1 MVSTP
6 YSFIDGDTVCF
17 TTETVEPAYHCTA
30 RVEMTSP
37 SPSHSP
43 KSPGLT
49 DKSKRYDRQLR

>member
-1 MVSTP
+1 MCSILI
-6 YSFIDGDTVCF
+6 IDGDTVCLESECNRS
-17 TTETVEPAYHCTA
+17 TG
-30 RVEMTSP
+30 VEMTSP